1 MVMQEMQLPDLIS
14 KTSFN
19 EYKIELS
26 KNEYQLPNLESKISN
41 LPELQVINEIN
52 CINIQD
58 SVIETIKYQD
68 ISEQNC
74 FFLNP

>member
-19 EYKIELS
+19 EYKIEIS

-41 LPELQVINEIN
+41 LPELKVINEIN